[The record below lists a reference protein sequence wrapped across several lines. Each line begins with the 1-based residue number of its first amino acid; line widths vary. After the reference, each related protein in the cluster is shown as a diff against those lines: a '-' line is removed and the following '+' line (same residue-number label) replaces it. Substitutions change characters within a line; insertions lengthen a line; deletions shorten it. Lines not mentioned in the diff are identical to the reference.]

1 VTVPT
6 ENGIF
11 GGARFVPAYGWDRI
25 KKLAKLKPYVD
36 TQDIKGPDNNADS
49 IAYFALGCWL
59 MSRPQEPKTIDNMG
73 NIVKIEQPVVFPP
86 PLRK

>member
-1 VTVPT
+1 LRVPT

-11 GGARFVPAYGWDRI
+11 GGARFSTAYGWDRI

-36 TQDIKGPDNNADS
+36 TEDKSGPDNNADS

-59 MSRPQEPKTIDNMG
+59 MSHPAEPRTIDNMG
-73 NIVKIEQPVVFPP
+73 KIVKIQQPVVFPP
-86 PLRK
+86 PLPR